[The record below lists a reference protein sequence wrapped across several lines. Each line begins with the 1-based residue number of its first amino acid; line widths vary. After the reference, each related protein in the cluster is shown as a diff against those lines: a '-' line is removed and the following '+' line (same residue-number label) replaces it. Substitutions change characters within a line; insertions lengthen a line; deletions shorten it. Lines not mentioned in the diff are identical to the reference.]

1 MHLFD
6 LSSSFSTC
14 RHDCGRDCRSAVLCG
29 DHYCDVVWWSELG
42 GAALDVVRGRRG
54 RSSAELAIGDGV
66 GAVGKAFAAAGVLVV
81 VVGLCGDL
89 TWTCT
94 KYQML
99 CNKR

>member
-14 RHDCGRDCRSAVLCG
+14 RHDYGRDCRSTVLCG

-54 RSSAELAIGDGV
+54 RSSAELTIGDGV
-66 GAVGKAFAAAGVLVV
+66 GAVGKAFAAAGVLAV